1 MGDMAVLVFRVV
13 DVLAPLLQL
22 SVLSHFHLRELV
34 DGVLQTLLIGFI
46 HTQYACGGFCLR
58 EDVVCNLVV
67 HRA

>member
-1 MGDMAVLVFRVV
+1 MAVLVLRVV
-13 DVLAPLLQL
+13 DVLTPLLQL
-22 SVLSHFHLRELV
+22 PVLSHLHLRELV
-34 DGVLQTLLIGFI
+34 DGCLQTLLIGFI